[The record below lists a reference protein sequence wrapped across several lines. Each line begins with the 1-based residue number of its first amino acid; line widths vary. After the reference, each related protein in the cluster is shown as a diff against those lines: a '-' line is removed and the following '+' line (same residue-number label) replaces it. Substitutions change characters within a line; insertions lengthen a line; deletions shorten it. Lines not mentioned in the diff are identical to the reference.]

1 MITKFMNSIK
11 SVFVFCAILFSVIAC
26 ENDFEDVGV
35 SLVDNNLFNT
45 KDSIFEVIAY
55 NVNVDSSRVDG
66 LLTIRGLYNLGI
78 YETPNFG
85 LLNASIAAQ
94 VGSNTEIDFGLNPV
108 IDTVILDIPY
118 FSTRESEDNSDGTPN
133 FTLDSILGNQDFEYN
148 LKVSRLAT
156 FLNILDPND
165 ITKVKKYYSD
175 ETYTGLTELYS
186 GSFKPNKNDTVL
198 YVNRNLFDGEESID
212 TIQNENLSPSIK
224 LPLDKT
230 EIERIFLTEA
240 SETNLESFE
249 NFINYFRGILIEPE
263 GIEDGS
269 LMSLQTSNIA
279 FNIYYTNEILTS
291 ENGIDLNGDGDTTD
305 ENVPVKTKQT
315 LSMSLLG
322 IITGNYARNYS
333 GSAIESYLNT
343 PNIINGEEKLFIQ
356 GSAGSNAE
364 IDIQIDLD
372 EIRAKNWLINGAI
385 LDLYV
390 EDDEDNRIVPEQLYL
405 FNADYNSL
413 LIDIISEGT
422 VNGIG
427 GFLVRDEDTGNPLR
441 YRFSITDYMS
451 ELLKSNST
459 GELSK
464 LGLKVYHPI
473 EAPVSALDTL
483 VKDYSWRSKGVV
495 LKGNKL
501 IDEERLK
508 LTIYYTEEN
517 N

>member
-1 MITKFMNSIK
+1 MLTKFMNSIK
-11 SVFVFCAILFSVIAC
+11 SVFVFCSILFSVIAC
-26 ENDFEDVGV
+26 EKDFEDVGV

-55 NVNVDSSRVDG
+55 NSNVASSRIDG
-66 LLTIRGLYNLGI
+66 LLALRGLYNLGI
-78 YETPNFG
+78 YHTPNFG

-94 VGSNTEIDFGLNPV
+94 VGSNSEIDFGLNPV
-108 IDTVILDIPY
+108 IDAVILDIPY
-118 FSTRESEDNSDGTPN
+118 YSTRESEDNDDGTPN

-156 FLNILDPND
+156 FLNSLDPND
-165 ITKVKKYYSD
+165 LTKVKQYYSD
-175 ETYTGLTELYS
+175 ETYTGSTELYS

-198 YVNRNLFDGEESID
+198 FVNRNLFEGAESID
-212 TIQNENLSPSIK
+212 TIQNDDLSPSIK

-240 SETNLESFE
+240 SDANLESFE
-249 NFINYFRGILIEPE
+249 NFVTYFRGILLEAE

-269 LMSLQTSNIA
+269 LMSLQTSNIS
-279 FNIYYTNEILTS
+279 FNIYYTNEVLTD
-291 ENGIDLNGDGDTTD
+291 EEGIDLNGDDDTID
-305 ENVPVKTKQT
+305 VNVPVKSKQT
-315 LSMSLLG
+315 LTMSLLG
-322 IITGNYARNYS
+322 IVTGNYTRNYS
-333 GSAIESYLNT
+333 GSAIESFLNT
-343 PNIINGEEKLFIQ
+343 PNITNGEEKLFIQ

-364 IDIQIDLD
+364 IEIQIDLD

-385 LDLYV
+385 IDLYV
-390 EDDEDNRIVPEQLYL
+390 EDDEENRIVPEQLYL
-405 FNADYNSL
+405 YNADNNSFI
-413 LIDIISEGT
+413 IDVITEGT
-422 VNGIG
+422 INGIG
-427 GFLVRDEDTGNPLR
+427 GFLERDEDTGIPIR
-441 YRFSITDYMS
+441 YRFSITDYIS

-459 GELSK
+459 DGLSK
-464 LGLKVYHPI
+464 LGLKVYHPT
-473 EAPVSALDTL
+473 EVPRTALDTL